1 MVVLGRSDRV
11 SECGLL
17 SLQVLSRASVGSSSF
32 MRLYTLLWKVL
43 MVHTDRSG
51 GEPVKARDADG
62 GSFGS
67 VSYSLGSGPGSV
79 TPSQFTI
86 NKDSGQICTTVSLD
100 RDQGPPS
107 YDFTVT
113 AVDGGGLSSVAYVR
127 VDLQDINDNRPAFYP
142 QHYAVSLSTQSSPG
156 TSVIRVTAHDPDAGK
171 NGRVTYRTAP
181 GGGSPFFTLNKDT
194 GVISLSRSL
203 HGKANSVIA
212 MVISAQDGG
221 GLTAPVNA
229 RVNISIVAGL
239 VAPPVFE
246 QAQYFF
252 TVSEDALRGTQ
263 VGAVRASTKNGISK
277 DISYTIC
284 SGDPTGYFTV
294 DPETGVLRTS
304 LPLDHEAQ
312 PTLELEIQAQSG
324 TPPAFGQTRVRIAVA
339 DVNDNA
345 PVFIPSSSE
354 SLIVPE
360 DARMGTVVYKIQAE
374 DPDSGPNGVL
384 TFDLISSSAH
394 RTFSVDRGSG
404 EIRLIGSLS
413 YESVPRYDLQVVA
426 KDMGAP
432 QLSATFTLVVHVQA
446 ENSQGPVFDTL
457 TYRVELKEGTPLNT
471 RFLQV
476 RALNRDGGA
485 TVGIGTSAPLAYHL
499 QPDGDAAG
507 FGIAPDSGW
516 LFVKSA
522 LDREVKE
529 VYLLT
534 VLATAGRGRL
544 KKTGSATVRVS
555 VTDENDNSPRF
566 TQDRAFL
573 TVRENLPAGTGFGR
587 VSASDRDAGLNGRL
601 SYRLLHPDRHFQI
614 NSHTG
619 EISTRLSLD
628 REHQSSYQLIVVAQD
643 SGTPPRSATGTAF
656 ITVLD
661 ENDNAPAFAHS
672 RPGREIFMQVLEGQP
687 SGILLGTVTAK
698 DPDEGE
704 NGTVFYSMSGPRA
717 ERFSLHPITG
727 ELHSSSLLTHAER
740 PDYSFTVL
748 ATDRGSPPQSSTA
761 TLRIQLPKHPKQ
773 QLGHGRPV
781 IAMHWPALAWNTDD
795 ESRPLVKCTFA
806 WHELN
811 VPPYEAAER
820 KWVPHKWTSSSSAK
834 VESLLHREKS
844 QTEGGV
850 ACIYHH
856 VLSSTKASTTTKLV
870 SVSMNPVEGAKPGSI
885 IGSVWSPDIQTVPEA
900 GLVTYSVVGGTDQDG
915 TFVVDRQTG
924 DVYLARELDFER
936 APRYTLQIEVDD
948 FSTLLPKSHFVT
960 LEIDVQDSNDHS
972 PQFPEDPITIVVPEN
987 LEPGSSVYTFQA
999 TDKDGSGP
1007 NSEISY
1013 SIIQQWPSSPDLLI
1027 LDPSTGVMTLGH
1039 MLDHESTSS
1048 FMLVVQATD
1057 SALDESQRRRGTVT
1071 ARVFV
1076 TDVNDNAPVFTSP
1089 TAVSVMEDQPVGF
1102 VLLYI
1107 MAQDLDQGE
1116 NGRVSYRIQD
1126 GNAEGK
1132 FSLNP
1137 STGKHALHDVDPI

>member
-1 MVVLGRSDRV
+1 MGESSVHIQTLIF
-11 SECGLL
+11 
-17 SLQVLSRASVGSSSF
+17 LQ
-32 MRLYTLLWKVL
+32 
-43 MVHTDRSG
+43 
-51 GEPVKARDADG
+51 VKARDADG

-79 TPSQFTI
+79 TPPHFTI
-86 NKDSGQICTTVSLD
+86 NKDSGQICTSASLD
-100 RDQGPPS
+100 RDQGPTS

-127 VDLQDINDNRPAFYP
+127 VDLLDINDNRPAFYP

-156 TSVIRVTAHDPDAGK
+156 TSVIRVTAHDPDAGE

-246 QAQYFF
+246 QTQYFF
-252 TVSEDALRGTQ
+252 TVTEDALRGTQ
-263 VGAVRASTKNGISK
+263 VGTVRASSKNGISK

-324 TPPAFGQTRVRIAVA
+324 NPPAFGQTRVRIAVA

-345 PVFIPSSSE
+345 PVFSPSSSE
-354 SLIVPE
+354 SLIIPE
-360 DARMGTVVYKIQAE
+360 DTRMGTVVYKIQAE
-374 DPDSGPNGVL
+374 DHDSGHNGVL

-394 RTFSVDRGSG
+394 RTFSVDRASG
-404 EIRLIGSLS
+404 EVRLIGSLS

-446 ENSQGPVFDTL
+446 ENSHGPVFDTL

-476 RALNRDGGA
+476 RALNRDGG
-485 TVGIGTSAPLAYHL
+485 VGMGPSVSSPLAYHL

-534 VLATAGRGRL
+534 VLATAGHGRL

-587 VSASDRDAGLNGRL
+587 VSATDRDAGLNGRL

-619 EISTRLSLD
+619 EISTRPSLD
-628 REHQSSYQLIVVAQD
+628 REHQSSYQLIVVVQD
-643 SGTPPRSATGTAF
+643 SGTPARSATGTAF

-661 ENDNAPAFAHS
+661 VNDNAPVFTHS
-672 RPGREIFMQVLEGQP
+672 QSGREIFMQVLEGQP
-687 SGILLGTVTAK
+687 SGVLLGTLTAK

-727 ELHSSSLLTHAER
+727 ELHSSSLLSHAER
-740 PDYSFTVL
+740 PDYSFTIL

-761 TLRIQLPKHPKQ
+761 TLRIQ
-773 QLGHGRPV
+773 
-781 IAMHWPALAWNTDD
+781 
-795 ESRPLVKCTFA
+795 
-806 WHELN
+806 
-811 VPPYEAAER
+811 
-820 KWVPHKWTSSSSAK
+820 
-834 VESLLHREKS
+834 
-844 QTEGGV
+844 
-850 ACIYHH
+850 
-856 VLSSTKASTTTKLV
+856 VLSSTKASSTTNLV
-870 SVSMNPVEGAKPGSI
+870 SMTLNPMEGAKPGSI
-885 IGSVWSPDIQTVPEA
+885 IGSVRSPDIQTFPE
-900 GLVTYSVVGGTDQDG
+900 GLVTYTVVGGTDQDG
-915 TFVVDRQTG
+915 TFVVDRQMG

-936 APRYTLQIEVDD
+936 APRYTLQIEVDN
-948 FSTLLPKSHFVT
+948 FSTPLPKSHFVT

-987 LEPGSSVYTFQA
+987 MEPGSSLYTFQA
-999 TDKDGSGP
+999 ADKDGSGP

-1013 SIIQQWPSSPDLLI
+1013 SIIQQWPSFPDLLL
-1027 LDPSTGVMTLGH
+1027 LDPSTGVMTLGQW
-1039 MLDHESTSS
+1039 LDHESTSS
-1048 FMLVVQATD
+1048 LLLVVQATD

-1071 ARVFV
+1071 ARIFV

-1089 TAVSVMEDQPVGF
+1089 SAVSVMEDQPVGF
-1102 VLLYI
+1102 VLLYV

-1116 NGRVSYRIQD
+1116 NGHVSYRIQD

-1137 STGKHALHDVDPI
+1137 NTAQSSGDIMPTLLVAIYSMFLPRQTSQQRSAFLSSGRISLWLLKTRVSSTRHSTSMPAGFTQIWKHFKRVQEHVCHVCLNTAGVDPCSFSNMLLIFSYQQHLHHSFS